1 MNAQTTRRLASAS
14 MAGAAA
20 LAIAGFTALGSIFEY
35 PQILQSPTAD
45 ILDLYREHQGAVTAW
60 FLVLALSAAALAP
73 IGLLL
78 GRLVGGD
85 RGRWIAR
92 LGLLAALVQVV
103 GLSRWVVLVP
113 GISSHATDPTRAAD
127 AHHRF
132 ELFHF
137 WLGTV
142 LGETVGYALTAAF
155 TTLVVLAVTRSTA
168 PRWMTWLGYLSAA
181 LIATGV
187 VVPLGLH
194 AATLTNFAGYV
205 GWCLWL
211 IGMAVFLWRSR
222 PEADDQ
228 DSPETVHSGISH
240 RGAGPARS

>member
-1 MNAQTTRRLASAS
+1 MSPSSNAPAAD
-14 MAGAAA
+14 AAA
-20 LAIAGFTALGSIFEY
+20 
-35 PQILQSPTAD
+35 QAD
-45 ILDLYREHQGAVTAW
+45 ELE
-60 FLVLALSAAALAP
+60 
-73 IGLLL
+73 LL
-78 GRLVGGD
+78 GRLRRGD
-85 RGRWIAR
+85 R
-92 LGLLAALVQVV
+92 
-103 GLSRWVVLVP
+103 
-113 GISSHATDPTRAAD
+113 
-127 AHHRF
+127 
-132 ELFHF
+132 
-137 WLGTV
+137 
-142 LGETVGYALTAAF
+142 AAF